1 MGRVKINPKM
11 LTWARKDAGYTYDTL
26 PKNLQKN
33 FILWETGKKLPTWNQ
48 LCDISNQLKR
58 PTAFFFRKNPPKTD
72 KINLIEYRKTNTVY
86 ESKTPQLN
94 IAIRQFNYKRK
105 KYIELLEDMNYP
117 PIDFSQYTREN
128 KNYEEIALHIR
139 NILGVS
145 IETQKGWIY
154 TSNNRKDYL
163 HYNFLNKWKE
173 EINKLG
179 VLIFE
184 VPRVNLEEMRAL
196 CIYHDKY
203 PIILLNGADSV
214 NGRIFS
220 LFHELSHLILKHK
233 AICDTHHENTKESLC
248 NSVAAEIL
256 VPKNELLKE
265 KIVKDKKSFIWNDNE
280 LTKLSNTYGVSK
292 ETILLRLLTL
302 NKTSTKHYT
311 IKKEEWKEYA
321 KKDEKKTGRGTPVKN
336 QIKYNGKMYMS
347 LFLTAYENDIISESE
362 FSESVNLKL
371 NHTEKLAEELW

>member
-11 LTWARKDAGYTYDTL
+11 LTWAREDAGYTFETL

-33 FILWETGKKLPTWNQ
+33 FIHWENGEKLPTWNQ

-58 PTAFFFRKNPPKTD
+58 PTAFFFRKNPPKTV
-72 KINLIEYRKTNTVY
+72 KIDFEEYRKTNLTY
-86 ESKTPQLN
+86 ESRTPQLN
-94 IAIRQFNYKRK
+94 LAIRQFEYKRK
-105 KYIELLEDMNYP
+105 KFIELLEDMNYP
-117 PIDFSQYTREN
+117 TIDFSQYTRN
-128 KNYEEIALHIR
+128 NANYEEIASYIR
-139 NILGVS
+139 DILGTS
-145 IETQKGWIY
+145 LKTQKEWMY
-154 TSNNRKDYL
+154 TSNNQKDYL

-173 EINKLG
+173 QINKLG
-179 VLIFE
+179 ELIFE
-184 VPRVNLEEMRAL
+184 VSRVDLEEMRAL

-220 LFHELSHLILKHK
+220 LFHELCHLILKHK
-233 AICDTHHENTKESLC
+233 AICDTLHDNTKESLC
-248 NSVAAEIL
+248 NSVAAEVL
-256 VPKNELLKE
+256 VPENEILKE
-265 KIVKDKKSFIWNDNE
+265 KIVQDKIGYKWDDNE

-302 NKTSTKHYT
+302 NKTNSEYYT
-311 IKKEEWKEYA
+311 IKRKQWKEFA
-321 KKDEKKTGRGTPVKN
+321 KKDKKKTGGGSPVKN

-347 LFLTAYENDIISESE
+347 LFLTAYENNIITESE

-371 NHTEKLAEELW
+371 NHTENLAKELL